1 MWQRYWHPSQPR
13 ARWKR
18 FRERGGLSLSFGLL
32 IFGALI
38 IVPLTGRVA
47 INRDFYE
54 KTQKALHIN
63 DTTAFRPPPFLYE
76 NLATTAPVSGRLGG
90 GRPGE
95 TTASEVEIFFVARFT
110 NPPAPG
116 AVLGTDQRGANVLW
130 RLVHGTEV
138 VILWGTVT
146 ALASVLLGLIWGIV
160 MGWWNPP
167 LFPGHHRPI
176 AGWRRGV
183 GWAVEKIFEF
193 LDLFPR
199 IILLLFLTAI
209 AGITLVKFAFAVGVI
224 IALQVAAGV
233 RQHTVAL
240 RMSDTVLAAEEL
252 GLQPSRIV
260 WVHIVWHRLR
270 GFLLS
275 QLAYAMGAF
284 VLWEAT
290 IGYLGITNLENDT
303 WGRLIKE
310 AAFNQIPWMLWSG
323 LACLMVATLGLI
335 KLGDG
340 IDRWKARR

>member
-18 FRERGGLSLSFGLL
+18 FRERGGLGLSFGLL
-32 IFGALI
+32 ILGVLI
-38 IVPLTGRVA
+38 VAPLTGRVA
-47 INRDFYE
+47 IDADFYRE
-54 KTQKALHIN
+54 TLHIN
-63 DTTAFRPPPFLYE
+63 DTTAFRPPPFLFE
-76 NLATTAPVSGRLGG
+76 DSVATATVSGRLGG
-90 GRPGE
+90 ARPGGSA
-95 TTASEVEIFFVARFT
+95 TSEVEIFRVARYT

-138 VILWGTVT
+138 VILWGAVT
-146 ALASVLLGLIWGIV
+146 ALASVLFGLLWGIV

-176 AGWRRGV
+176 AGWRRAV
-183 GWAVEKIFEF
+183 GLSIEKIFEF

-209 AGITLVKFAFAVGVI
+209 AGITLEKFAFAVGVI

-233 RQHTVAL
+233 RQHTATL
-240 RMSDTVLAAEEL
+240 HTSDTVLAAEEL
-252 GLQPSRIV
+252 GLRPSRIV

-284 VLWEAT
+284 ILWEAT
-290 IGYLGITNLENDT
+290 VGYLGITNLDNDT

-323 LACLMVATLGLI
+323 LACLMIATFGLF

>member
-1 MWQRYWHPSQPR
+1 MWQRFWHPSQPR
-13 ARWKR
+13 AKWIR
-18 FRERGGLSLSFGLL
+18 FRERGGLSLTFGLIVLGTL
-32 IFGALI
+32 IVAPLI
-38 IVPLTGRVA
+38 GRLV
-47 INRDFYE
+47 INKDFYKE
-54 KTQKALHIN
+54 TLHID
-63 DTTAFRPPPFLYE
+63 DTAAFRPPPFLYE
-76 NLATTAPVSGRLGG
+76 KSEETAPTSGRLGG
-90 GRPGE
+90 GRPG
-95 TTASEVEIFFVARFT
+95 ASASSEAEIFRVANYT
-110 NPPAPG
+110 NPPVAG
-116 AVLGTDQRGANVLW
+116 AILGTDQRGANVFN
-130 RLVHGTEV
+130 RLIHGSEV
-138 VILWGTVT
+138 VIFWGAIT
-146 ALASVLLGLIWGIV
+146 AIASVLGGLLWGIM

-176 AGWRRGV
+176 AGWRRAV
-183 GWAVEKIFEF
+183 GWFLEKVFEF

-209 AGITLVKFAFAVGVI
+209 AGITLTKFAFAVGVI

-233 RQHTVAL
+233 RQSTISL
-240 RMSDTVLAAEEL
+240 RMTDTVLAAEEL

-290 IGYLGITNLENDT
+290 VGYLGITSLENDT

-323 LACLMVATLGLI
+323 LACLMVATLGLF

-340 IDRWKARR
+340 IDRWKGRR